1 MYQQP
6 AQQTGLQSVPSPQSA
21 QQAGVQS
28 VPSQQPTQQA
38 GVQGVPSHWQPAVG
52 SPQGY
57 GSSAQPV
64 TYQMSP
70 GQPQPVLTG
79 QSNMGQQGQPLQYY
93 APTGQPV
100 QPAQFQVVPAQPPVD
115 EDEDITTIK
124 INKAYLKSGLNGSRI
139 FEFVSTA
146 WSYKGDHAT
155 MGGFVK

>member
-6 AQQTGLQSVPSPQSA
+6 AQQTGDQSVPSPQPA

-28 VPSQQPTQQA
+28 LPSQQPAQQA
-38 GVQGVPSHWQPAVG
+38 GVQSLPSHWQPAVG

-57 GSSAQPV
+57 GPSAQPV

-70 GQPQPVLTG
+70 GQPQPVMIG
-79 QSNMGQQGQPLQYY
+79 QSSMGQQGQPLQYY

-124 INKAYLKSGLNGSRI
+124 INKAYLKSLLNCSRI
-139 FEFVSTA
+139 LEFVSTA

-155 MGGFVK
+155 MGGIVN

>member
-6 AQQTGLQSVPSPQSA
+6 AQHTGVQSVPSPQPA
-21 QQAGVQS
+21 QQTGVQS
-28 VPSQQPTQQA
+28 VPSQQPAQHT
-38 GVQGVPSHWQPAVG
+38 GVQSVPSQQPATG

-57 GSSAQPV
+57 GPSAQPV

-100 QPAQFQVVPAQPPVD
+100 QSAQFQVAPAQPPVD

-124 INKAYLKSGLNGSRI
+124 INKAYLKSVLNISRI
-139 FEFVSTA
+139 LEFVSTA
-146 WSYKGDHAT
+146 YKGDHAT
-155 MGGFVK
+155 MGGIVN

>member
-6 AQQTGLQSVPSPQSA
+6 AQQTGVQSVPSPQ
-21 QQAGVQS
+21 
-28 VPSQQPTQQA
+28 PTPEQA

-57 GSSAQPV
+57 GPSAQPV
-64 TYQMSP
+64 TYEMSP

-93 APTGQPV
+93 APTGEPV

-155 MGGFVK
+155 MGGFVN